1 MTTMTRPTRHEVRRI
16 RLLGAVAAAAIATWL
31 GGARAARAQVP
42 TVSPDGTLADPAAP
56 PPQEPQQPTTVVV
69 PAQGGAAQPG
79 ATDESAGGTGG
90 YYYNDVEGNGS
101 MESFFGQGEGE
112 GGEGVLRVHNGA
124 VPPVH
129 TVRRGDTLWDISWF
143 YFDSPWEWPKI
154 WSYNPEIT
162 NPHWIYPGNQVRLY
176 PAGKGPQPAAPTATT
191 MQKTGPASRP
201 ATRPASTSAFELRQL
216 AFVASENLRAP
227 MKVVGSPAEKML
239 LASGD
244 EVYLSYPGGHPPRV
258 GQRFSV
264 YQEKQKVKHPDS
276 GKVVGAYVKIM
287 GDVEVISVKQGKR
300 ARAVILDSVDAIER
314 GMEVGPLKRQF
325 MNVEPTPDKVNLR
338 ASIVAEL
345 SSEQLI
351 GARQVVFLD
360 RGSRQGLEVGNRLE
374 VVRRGDAYASE
385 MGPKANV
392 GKDDTRY
399 PARSIGEVMVVEVG
413 RSSAVA
419 VVTRSEQEFG
429 IGDHV
434 VMSASSK

>member
-1 MTTMTRPTRHEVRRI
+1 M
-16 RLLGAVAAAAIATWL
+16 RLLGAVAAAAVATWL

-42 TVSPDGTLADPAAP
+42 TVSPDGTLANPAAP
-56 PPQEPQQPTTVVV
+56 PPEPPPAAPAAA
-69 PAQGGAAQPG
+69 PAQGGATPAG
-79 ATDESAGGTGG
+79 ASGDTTGGSGG
-90 YYYNDVEGNGS
+90 YYYDDVEGGGG
-101 MESFFGQGEGE
+101 MESLFGQGEGE
-112 GGEGVLRVHNGA
+112 GGEGEGVLRVHNGA

-176 PAGKGPQPAAPTATT
+176 PAGKGPQPAAATATT
-191 MQKTGPASRP
+191 TPKNGNGTEPRP
-201 ATRPASTSAFELRQL
+201 VARATPTSAFELRQM
-216 AFVASENLRAP
+216 AFVASEDLRAP

-239 LASGD
+239 LADGD
-244 EVYLSYPGGHPPRV
+244 EVYLSYPAGHPPRV

-276 GKVVGAYVKIM
+276 GKVVGVYVKIM
-287 GDVEVISVKQGKR
+287 GDVQILSVVRGKR

-325 MNVEPTPDKVNLR
+325 MNVEPTADKVNLR
-338 ASIVAEL
+338 ATIVAEL
-345 SSEQLI
+345 SSGQLI

-360 RGSRQGLEVGNRLE
+360 RGSGQGLEVGNRLA
-374 VVRRGDAYASE
+374 VVRRGDAYAAE
-385 MGPKANV
+385 MGPHANV
-392 GKDDTRY
+392 GKDDTSY
-399 PARSIGEVMVVEVG
+399 PARSIGEIMVVEVG
-413 RSSAVA
+413 RSTAVA

-434 VMSASSK
+434 VMSATSK